1 MLRSVLALAAI
12 AVTAPALA
20 DTHITSVNDSG
31 QPVSQLFVKG
41 GKVRMEFNES
51 GHQGFA
57 LYDVASNSMMM
68 VMPDKKQYLVFDDK
82 TATQM
87 GEQQAAAQQQMQG
100 AQQKA
105 QAQMAAHQGDMDA
118 ANQKMQ
124 AAMAN
129 MSPQQQAMMQK
140 MMANRPGGGNP
151 MAAMQGSP
159 GGPGAMQVEMKDLGT
174 TETIAGHKC
183 KDMQMSVGGRA
194 TSTMCMSDDPP
205 SAFGVPAA
213 DYKTL
218 EAMRDGMQKLT
229 AKMGPMAQSMSA
241 VMSKGFALK
250 STRQSFD
257 PKTMHSITVTST
269 FKSVTTEN
277 LDSGMFQLPAGYS
290 EITMDQMMHGGH
302 P

>member
-1 MLRSVLALAAI
+1 MLRTALAFAAI
-12 AVTAPALA
+12 VAATPALA

-31 QPVSQLFVKG
+31 QPSSQLFVKG
-41 GKVRMEFNES
+41 GKIRMEFNDA
-51 GHQGFA
+51 GHQGYA
-57 LYDVASNSMMM
+57 LYDVASNTMTM
-68 VMPDKKQYLVFDDK
+68 VMPEKKQYMVFDDK
-82 TATQM
+82 AASQM

-100 AQQKA
+100 AQQQA

-129 MSPQQQAMMQK
+129 MTPQQQAMMQK
-140 MMANRPGGGNP
+140 MMAGRPGGGNP
-151 MAAMQGSP
+151 MAAMQG
-159 GGPGAMQVEMKDLGT
+159 GGMQVEMKDLGT

-183 KDMQMSVGGRA
+183 KDMQMTVGGRA
-194 TSTMCMSDDPP
+194 TSSMCMSDEPP
-205 SAFGVPAA
+205 TAFGVPAA

-218 EAMRDGMQKLT
+218 ETMRDGMQKLT

-250 STRQSFD
+250 TTHQSFD
-257 PKTMHSITVTST
+257 PKTMKSTDVTST
-269 FKSVTTEN
+269 FKSVTTES
-277 LDSGMFQLPAGYS
+277 LDSSMFQLPAGYS

>member
-1 MLRSVLALAAI
+1 MLRSVIAMATLAA
-12 AVTAPALA
+12 AVPALA

-31 QPVSQLFVKG
+31 QPANELFVKG
-41 GKVRMEFNES
+41 GRIRVEFNGS
-51 GHQGFA
+51 GHQGYA
-57 LYDVASNSMMM
+57 LYDVSTNSMTM
-68 VMPDKKQYLVFDDK
+68 VMPDKKQYMVFDEN
-82 TATQM
+82 TASQM
-87 GEQQAAAQQQMQG
+87 GAQQAAAQQQMQG
-100 AQQKA
+100 AQQQA
-105 QAQMAAHQGDMDA
+105 QAQMAAHQGEMDA

-151 MAAMQGSP
+151 MAAIQG
-159 GGPGAMQVEMKDLGT
+159 GGMQVEMKDLGT

-183 KDMQMSVGGRA
+183 KDMQMTVGGRA
-194 TSTMCMSDDPP
+194 TSTLCMSDDPP
-205 SAFGVPAA
+205 TAFGVPAA

-241 VMSKGFALK
+241 VMGKGFALK
-250 STRQSFD
+250 TTRQSFD
-257 PKTMHSITVTST
+257 PKTMHATTVTTT
-269 FKSVTTEN
+269 FKSVTTES
-277 LDSGMFQLPAGYS
+277 LDSSMFQLPAGYTQTS
-290 EITMDQMMHGGH
+290 MEEMMQQHH

>member
-1 MLRSVLALAAI
+1 MLRSVIALAAMAA
-12 AVTAPALA
+12 AVPALA
-20 DTHITSVNDSG
+20 DTHVTSVNDSG
-31 QPVSQLFVKG
+31 QPASQLFVKG
-41 GKVRMEFNES
+41 GKVRMEFNDS
-51 GHQGFA
+51 GHQNYA
-57 LYDVASNSMMM
+57 LYDVATNSMMM
-68 VMPDKKQYLVFDDK
+68 VMPDKKQYMVFDDK
-82 TATQM
+82 TANQM
-87 GEQQAAAQQQMQG
+87 GAQQAAAQQQMQG
-100 AQQKA
+100 ASDKA

-140 MMANRPGGGNP
+140 MMANRPGGTNP
-151 MAAMQGSP
+151 MAAMP
-159 GGPGAMQVEMKDLGT
+159 GGPGAPGAMQVEMKDLGT

-183 KDMQMSVGGRA
+183 KDMQMTIGGRA
-194 TSTMCMSDDPP
+194 TSSMCMSDDPP
-205 SAFGVPAA
+205 TAFGVPAA

-241 VMSKGFALK
+241 VMNKGFALK
-250 STRQSFD
+250 TTRQSFD
-257 PKTMHSITVTST
+257 PHTMKSSDVTVT
-269 FKSVTTEN
+269 FKSVTTES
-277 LDSGMFQLPAGYS
+277 LDSSMFQLPAGYS

>member
-1 MLRSVLALAAI
+1 MLRSAIASVAMLAA
-12 AVTAPALA
+12 VPALA

-31 QPVSQLFVKG
+31 QPSSQLFVKG
-41 GKVRMEFNES
+41 GKVRMEFNDS
-51 GHQGFA
+51 GHQGYA

-68 VMPDKKQYLVFDDK
+68 VMPDKKQYMVFDDK
-82 TATQM
+82 TASQM
-87 GEQQAAAQQQMQG
+87 GAQQAAAQQQMQG
-100 AQQKA
+100 AQQQA

-151 MAAMQGSP
+151 MAAMQG
-159 GGPGAMQVEMKDLGT
+159 GGMQVEMKDLGT

-183 KDMQMSVGGRA
+183 KDMQMTVGGRA
-194 TSTMCMSDDPP
+194 TSSMCMSDDPP
-205 SAFGVPAA
+205 SAFGVPAG

-250 STRQSFD
+250 TTRQSFD
-257 PKTMHSITVTST
+257 PKTMQSTTVTTT

-290 EITMDQMMHGGH
+290 VITMDQMMHGGH